1 MMRFA
6 PAACA
11 AMLLSASAIRAD
23 DWPQW
28 MGPTRDGIWTETG
41 ILDKFPEGGPKKLW
55 TMPVGGGYSGP
66 AVVGGNVYL
75 TDYQRTQG
83 EPKNNP
89 SERPALQGKERILC
103 FDAKSGK
110 ETWKIEYDCPYSISY
125 PVGPRCTPT
134 ISDGKLYSLG
144 SMGDLYCTTLAGEVV
159 WKKSL
164 MTEYK
169 IPAPLWGFCGHPL
182 VYKNLLLCL
191 VGGDGTTAVAFEK
204 ETGKEV
210 WRALS
215 SPEPGYCPPSIINA
229 GGVDQL
235 VLWHAKSMNGLD
247 PLTGKKYW
255 SVPLEPSYGMSIMMP
270 RKHGDHLFA
279 GGIGNK
285 SALVKLSSDKPGA
298 ELVWSGK
305 RTNSLYPVNATP
317 IVDGDMI
324 YGVDQPGQLRGVVF
338 ETGERKW
345 ATFEPVL
352 GTEKDEDFR
361 GGGSGTA
368 FLVKNYKRYFLFGE
382 TGILTI
388 AELSP
393 TTYKALDKAKL
404 VEPTGECFGRKV
416 VWSCPA
422 FADKCI
428 FVRNDKELAC
438 FSLAK

>member
-1 MMRFA
+1 MRSFM
-6 PAACA
+6 AALTAVLLPTCA
-11 AMLLSASAIRAD
+11 VLAE

-41 ILDKFPEGGPKKLW
+41 ILEKFPEGGPKKLW
-55 TMPVGGGYSGP
+55 SVPVGGGYSGP
-66 AVVGGNVYL
+66 AVVGGKVFL
-75 TDYQRTQG
+75 TDYQRTVG
-83 EPKNNP
+83 EFKNNP
-89 SERPALQGKERILC
+89 GERAILRGKERIFC
-103 FDAKSGK
+103 VDAKTGV
-110 ETWKIEYDCPYSISY
+110 EQWKIEYDCPYSVSY
-125 PVGPRCTPT
+125 PAGPRCTPT
-134 ISDGKLYSLG
+134 IADGKLYALG

-164 MTEYK
+164 MAEYK
-169 IPAPLWGFCGHPL
+169 IPVPMWGFCGHPL
-182 VYKNLLLCL
+182 VYENLLLCL

-204 ETGKEV
+204 NTGKEV

-235 VLWHAKSMNGLD
+235 VIWHAKSMNGLD
-247 PLTGKKYW
+247 PLTGKRYW
-255 SVPLEPSYGMSIMMP
+255 SVPLEPNYGMSIMMP

-285 SALVKLSSDKPGA
+285 SALVKLTADKPGA
-298 ELVWSGK
+298 DLVWSGK

-317 IVDGDMI
+317 IVDGEMI

-352 GTEKDEDFR
+352 GMEKDEDFR
-361 GGGSGTA
+361 GGSSGTA
-368 FLVKNYKRYFLFGE
+368 FLVKNDKRYFIFGE
-382 TGILTI
+382 TGELTI
-388 AELSP
+388 AKLSP
-393 TTYKALDKAKL
+393 TAYKPLVKAKL
-404 VEPTGECFGRKV
+404 LEPTSECFGRKV

-438 FSLAK
+438 YSLAK